1 MGRLE
6 LPLPELGMSLD
17 ESAKEMQ
24 EMIRA
29 HVPEAHRSSVAVR
42 AFRREGKTGLEISY
56 DDSVENLVYAA
67 LEYPENT
74 GRDEGMGP

>member
-1 MGRLE
+1 VGRLE
-6 LPLPELGMSLD
+6 LPLPELGASLD
-17 ESAKEMQ
+17 ESAIQMQ
-24 EMIRA
+24 DMIRA

-56 DDSVENLVYAA
+56 DDAIESLVYAA
-67 LEYPENT
+67 LEYPKNT

>member
-6 LPLPELGMSLD
+6 LPLPELGTSLD

-29 HVPEAHRSSVAVR
+29 HVPEDHRSSVAVR
-42 AFRREGKTGLEISY
+42 AFRRDGKTGLEISY

-67 LEYPENT
+67 LEYPKDT
-74 GRDEGMGP
+74 RRDEGMGP

>member
-6 LPLPELGMSLD
+6 LPLPELGASLD

-42 AFRREGKTGLEISY
+42 AFRRDGKTGLEISY

-67 LEYPENT
+67 LEYPKNT
-74 GRDEGMGP
+74 GRDEGVGP